1 MCTPTKVASATHL
14 APPRF
19 LIFLAIV
26 TVLSPLIRLAV
37 KGAKKKEISSTELT
51 LSVMGSVVG
60 LLVVSLSCFV
70 PGIYTDYL
78 LFDSLTFAS
87 VFTTQLFF
95 KWGLFFGAGFVAF
108 IIFKLGSLL
117 IIKTVAPFID
127 ENDRRH
133 HQGIFGLVS
142 TIVSAVL
149 AVIFAVVAMTQ
160 WQNILWYLN
169 QVSAGTTDP
178 IFQKDISFYL
188 YSLPVYQFFSN
199 ISLSIFGIL
208 IVAALITFW
217 AYDDT
222 LGLGYRSRNDD
233 DYSRRDSGR
242 EARKEKAQKA
252 TTVRAKFWGQAML
265 IVSLLGIGLFG
276 TLIWKTCLAPYGLL
290 TAHHGAV
297 FGAGYVDVNVRLIAY
312 KVFVAAL
319 ALAILVLI
327 VNFIWRKWK
336 PAVFSLSGVVAI
348 WMIAVLIIPACWQGL
363 SVEPSGAT
371 KEIPYLEHNIQFTR
385 QAYGLAG
392 IEKQEF
398 EIMPL
403 TEETLAKNQ
412 VTLDNIRIWD
422 WRALQAS
429 YTQLQRL
436 GAPFYEF
443 PDIDI
448 DRYVVNGH
456 YRQVMLSARELEQK
470 DLSPQAQ
477 TWANLNLVYTHGY
490 GLVLNAVN
498 EFLAG
503 GAPKFLVKDVPPKS
517 QVQEIEVSRPEIYFG
532 NLTRAPVFVKTGQKE
547 FDYPGGENC
556 IYQETGGVALGSGLR
571 KFMFAWRFNELN
583 ILISEHL
590 KADTQ
595 VLYYR
600 NIRERLEKIAPFL
613 LYDKDDYVVAEN
625 KRLYHIVDAYTVSS
639 EYPYSEPYNGIN
651 YIRNSVKAV
660 TDAYTGKVD
669 FYIFDETDPIIKTIQ
684 KTFPALFKSKSEMP
698 DYLLKHIRYPE
709 DLLSL
714 QARVYSTYHMTDVQ
728 AFYGKQEAWEIAKEN
743 YGHAGASQEV
753 LPYYVIIKLAGEDKE
768 EFLQMIPF
776 TPKGRDNLVA
786 WMAGRCDGQHYG
798 KALVY
803 EFTKQSL
810 VLGTLQFETLVDQKP
825 EMSAQFTLWGQSG
838 SEVIR
843 GNTLIIPV
851 GQSLIYVEPVY
862 LKSTQESQMPTLTKV
877 IVATQKGL
885 GAETTALDKLDKVTR
900 IEWGDTFE
908 EALRKVMGTK
918 PVITPPTPVTPV
930 SQESTP
936 TQPAP
941 VQPGQTVDS
950 LVKQANYYF
959 AEYQRLTGEGKLV
972 EAAQALQKLQ
982 EVLRAMEGLTQ
993 K

>member
-1 MCTPTKVASATHL
+1 MFG
-14 APPRF
+14 F
-19 LIFLAIV
+19 LIFLAIMA
-26 TVLSPLIRLAV
+26 VLSPLIRLAFRA
-37 KGAKKKEISSTELT
+37 GQEKEISPRELRI
-51 LSVMGSVVG
+51 SVIGSVVG
-60 LLVVSLSCFV
+60 IIVVSLSCCV

-78 LFDSLTFAS
+78 FFENLTFAS

-95 KWGLFFGAGFVAF
+95 RWGLFFGAGFVAF

-117 IIKTVAPFID
+117 ILKTVAPFID
-127 ENDRRH
+127 ENDRGH
-133 HQGIFGLVS
+133 HQGIFGLVP
-142 TIVSAVL
+142 TVVSAVL
-149 AVIFAVVAMTQ
+149 AVIFAIVAMSQ

-169 QVSAGTTDP
+169 QVPAGTMDP

-199 ISLSIFGIL
+199 ILLLIFGIL
-208 IVAALITFW
+208 IFAALITFW
-217 AYDDT
+217 AYDDA
-222 LGLGYRSRNDD
+222 LKSGYRSRYD
-233 DYSRRDSGR
+233 DYDWRNPER

-252 TTVRAKFWGQAML
+252 ETIRAKFWGQAMP
-265 IVSLLGIGLFG
+265 IVSFLGIGLFG
-276 TLIWKTCLAPYGLL
+276 ALIWKTCLAPYGLL

-297 FGAGYVDVNVRLIAY
+297 FGAGYVDINVRLIAY
-312 KVFVAAL
+312 KVFIAVL

-327 VNFIWRKWK
+327 VNCIWRKWK

-348 WMIAVLIIPACWQGL
+348 WMIATLIIPACWQAW

-403 TEETLAKNQ
+403 TEEALVKNQ
-412 VTLDNIRIWD
+412 LTLDNIRIWD

-429 YTQLQRL
+429 YTQYQRL

-470 DLSPQAQ
+470 DIPPQAQ

-490 GLVLNAVN
+490 GFVLNTVN

-503 GAPKFLVKDVPPKS
+503 GAPKFLVKDIPPKS
-517 QVQEIEVSRPEIYFG
+517 QVPEIEVSRPEIYFG
-532 NLTRAPVFVKTGQKE
+532 DLTRDPVFVKTGQKE
-547 FDYPGGENC
+547 FDYPGGETC
-556 IYQETGGVALGSGLR
+556 IYQEAGGVALGSGLR
-571 KFMFAWRFNELN
+571 KFMFGWRFNELN

-590 KADTQ
+590 EADTQ

-600 NIRERLEKIAPFL
+600 NIQERLEKIAPFL
-613 LYDKDDYVVAEN
+613 RYDKDDYLIAE
-625 KRLYHIVDAYTVSS
+625 KGRLYYIVDAYTVSS

-660 TDAYTGKVD
+660 IDAYTGKVD
-669 FYIFDETDPIIKTIQ
+669 FYIFDGTDPIIKTIQ

-714 QARVYSTYHMTDVQ
+714 QARVYSIYHMTDAQ
-728 AFYGKQEAWEIAKEN
+728 AFYEKQEAWEIAKEN
-743 YGHAGASQEV
+743 YGHGGAAQEV
-753 LPYYVIIKLAGEDKE
+753 LPYFVIIKLAGENKE
-768 EFLQMIPF
+768 EFLQMIPL

-786 WMAGRCDGQHYG
+786 WMADRCDGQHYA

-810 VLGTLQFETLVDQKP
+810 VLGTLQFESLVDQNP

-843 GNTLIIPV
+843 GNTLVIPV
-851 GQSLIYVEPVY
+851 EQSLIYVEPVY
-862 LKSTQESQMPTLTKV
+862 LKSTQKSQMPTLTKV
-877 IVATQKGL
+877 IVATQKET
-885 GAETTALDKLDKVTR
+885 GAEIVGLDKSSQAVR
-900 IEWGDTFE
+900 VEWGDTFE

-918 PVITPPTPVTPV
+918 SVITPPTPVV
-930 SQESTP
+930 SVPQESTP
-936 TQPAP
+936 AELTPA
-941 VQPGQTVDS
+941 GSEQTVDS

-959 AEYQRLTGEGKLV
+959 AEYQRLTGEGKLI
-972 EAAQALQKLQ
+972 EAAQALEKLKGILGALA
-982 EVLRAMEGLTQ
+982 ELT